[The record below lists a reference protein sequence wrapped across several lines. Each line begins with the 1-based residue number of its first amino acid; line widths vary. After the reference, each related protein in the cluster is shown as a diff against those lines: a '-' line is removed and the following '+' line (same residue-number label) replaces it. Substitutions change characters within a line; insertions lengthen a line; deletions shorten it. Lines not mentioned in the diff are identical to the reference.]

1 MKVFTNTQTVA
12 LEQAAM
18 AQGLTQL
25 RLMENAGAAA
35 ARVIRQYYTVA
46 QKQVVV
52 VCGPGNNGGD
62 GYVVA
67 RKLAESGADVT
78 VIQAAPAPQIGA
90 AAEMYEQVS
99 RLQLTLLSHTLPA
112 ADAKIAAADII
123 VDALFGTGYTPREN
137 VEIDQLI
144 CRINTAGGVRISLD
158 LPSGA
163 QCNSGKVSS
172 QCVKAHRTVTFIA
185 YKPCHFLPPAC
196 HYCGQTEAVSIGIAD
211 TLLEKA
217 RPAMQTLEAEELYA
231 LLPTRASDAH
241 KFSCGKAAVVA
252 GSYGMA
258 GAAAI
263 ALQGVIRSGIGV
275 AYGIVP
281 EGIYP
286 IVGALAPEAVFAPL
300 PQNAFGTHSAAQS
313 EKILSAAQ
321 GCDAVLFGP
330 GLGRN
335 ADTEKLLRY
344 FIKNNKKPWIID
356 ADGLNALCGCI
367 DIIKQN
373 QAPRVITPHAGE
385 AAKLLGISADE
396 VQANR
401 LEAAQKLAALTGA
414 VTVLKGQYS
423 LIAEPGGQTFV
434 CTRGTPALATA
445 GSGDLLAGMLCC
457 LLAQGLSATNAAC
470 LAVFL
475 HATAGELAA
484 ARYSVR
490 YVTPKEICEALSE
503 LFCQIEANR

>member
-18 AQGLTQL
+18 QEGLTQL

-35 ARVIRQYYTVA
+35 AKVIRHFYTVA
-46 QKQVVV
+46 EKQVVV

-67 RKLAESGADVT
+67 RKLAQSGAKVAI
-78 VIQAAPAPQIGA
+78 VQAAPAPQIGA
-90 AAEMYEQVS
+90 AAEMYEQVC
-99 RLQLTLLSHTLPA
+99 RMQLPILSCALPA

-123 VDALFGTGYTPREN
+123 IDAIFGTGYTPREN
-137 VEIDQLI
+137 PVTDQLI
-144 CRINTAGGVRISLD
+144 RRINTAGGMRISLD

-163 QCNSGKVSS
+163 ECNTGAVNG
-172 QCVKAHRTVTFIA
+172 QCVQAHHTVSFIA

-211 TLLEKA
+211 ALLEKA
-217 RPAMQTLEAEELYA
+217 QPAMQTLESAQLWP
-231 LLPTRASDAH
+231 LLPIRRPDAH
-241 KFSCGKAAVVA
+241 KFDCGKAAVVA

-263 ALQGVIRSGIGV
+263 ALQGLVRTGIGV
-275 AYGIVP
+275 AYGILP
-281 EGIYP
+281 ESIYP
-286 IVGALAPEAVFAPL
+286 IVGTLVPEAVYTPL
-300 PQNAFGTHSAAQS
+300 PQNAFGTLSAAQS
-313 EKILSAAQ
+313 EKILATAA

-330 GLGRN
+330 GLGRG

-356 ADGLNALCGCI
+356 ADGLNALAGSI

-373 QAPRVITPHAGE
+373 QAPKVITPHAGE
-385 AAKLLGISADE
+385 AARLLGLSANE

-401 LEAAQKLAALTGA
+401 LECAKKLAALTGA
-414 VTVLKGQYS
+414 VTVLKGQYT
-423 LIAEPGGQTFV
+423 LITEPQGQTFV
-434 CTRGTPALATA
+434 CNRGTSGLATA
-445 GSGDLLAGMLCC
+445 GSGDLLAGILCC
-457 LLAQGLSATNAAC
+457 LLAQGLTAINAAC

-484 ARYSVR
+484 ARYSTR
-490 YVTPKEICEALSE
+490 YITPKEVCKALSE